1 MPTFISLLRGINV
14 GGHRK
19 IRMADLTGAYEKLGL
34 TNVRTYVQSGNVV
47 FGCAIRSTSKV
58 AALIEQQIQ
67 SCFGHDVNVLIRTPR
82 DLRRIIDTNPFST
95 AAKKDPAKVS
105 MMFLTSR
112 PLAALAKSCEAVDS
126 GKDKFSVGRQEIYLH
141 CPDGAGRTKLNSAF
155 FERRLK
161 MPTTSRNWRTVEA
174 LYDMAVSS

>member
-67 SCFGHDVNVLIRTPR
+67 SCFGHDVNVLIRPDPR
-82 DLRRIIDTNPFST
+82 LDLQSFRTEKFC
-95 AAKKDPAKVS
+95 
-105 MMFLTSR
+105 
-112 PLAALAKSCEAVDS
+112 ALSLM
-126 GKDKFSVGRQEIYLH
+126 I
-141 CPDGAGRTKLNSAF
+141 F
-155 FERRLK
+155 FF
-161 MPTTSRNWRTVEA
+161 
-174 LYDMAVSS
+174 